1 MAELFAWIGGA
12 IVGFLVGAI
21 VVGGLMVQL
30 LVAVVQG
37 KFVAGLAGKFF
48 DSLKSSQI
56 AQEVKTRAVHAIAER
71 VSRYGNK
78 SSRD

>member
-21 VVGGLMVQL
+21 VVGGLMFKVVL
-30 LVAVVQG
+30 AVIQG
-37 KFVAGLAGKFF
+37 KFIAGLAGKFF
-48 DSLKSSQI
+48 DSVKSSQV

-71 VSRYGNK
+71 VSRYGDK

>member
-71 VSRYGNK
+71 VSRYGDK
-78 SSRD
+78 SK

>member
-21 VVGGLMVQL
+21 VVGGLMFKVVL
-30 LVAVVQG
+30 AVIQG
-37 KFVAGLAGKFF
+37 KFVAGLAGRMF
-48 DSLKSSQI
+48 DSIKGSQVT
-56 AQEVKTRAVHAIAER
+56 QEVTTRATHAIAER
-71 VSRYGNK
+71 VRRYGDK